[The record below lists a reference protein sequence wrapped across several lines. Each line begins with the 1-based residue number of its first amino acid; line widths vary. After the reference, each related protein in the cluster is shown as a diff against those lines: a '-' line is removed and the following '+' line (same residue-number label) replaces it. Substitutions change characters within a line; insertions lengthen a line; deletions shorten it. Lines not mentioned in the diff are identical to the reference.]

1 MIVMVSSASVS
12 ALWLGVISALISCAQ
27 GKIVCSLLAFGGIIS
42 INVVSGRDGSQ
53 NDAKSAP
60 KHCKGS
66 LRIRSF
72 LIICGY
78 EIL

>member
-1 MIVMVSSASVS
+1 MIVMAGPASVS
-12 ALWLGVISALISCAQ
+12 VLLLGVISALISCAQ

-42 INVVSGRDGSQ
+42 INVVSGRDGSR

-66 LRIRSF
+66 LHMRSL

-78 EIL
+78 EIV